1 MSGHYAL
8 QALLA
13 VLPIGEHTIQEFVEG
28 GPMVWLGDVAQLVGN
43 DVVNGIDWCL
53 DQATIEEQP
62 PSRRHRTPA
71 LLDLPN
77 NQASWPERLGVWKS
91 PKIVLGSFGE
101 LHMGPFP
108 IPGIHKFASDFRA
121 VRAMR
126 LHNDEA
132 AGFHS
137 GTT

>member
-1 MSGHYAL
+1 
-8 QALLA
+8 
-13 VLPIGEHTIQEFVEG
+13 
-28 GPMVWLGDVAQLVGN
+28 VAQLVGN
-43 DVVNGIDWCL
+43 DVVNGIDRCL

-77 NQASWPERLGVWKS
+77 NQASRPECLGVWKS

-101 LHMGPFP
+101 LHMGPLP
-108 IPGIHKFASDFRA
+108 ISGIHKLAGDFGA
-121 VRAMR
+121 LGAMR

-132 AGFHS
+132 TG
-137 GTT
+137 